1 MRKGDLVWIAV
12 LVLVLV
18 LMISPWT
25 SATFEKLT
33 AEHPYYM
40 GFIKFFILASM
51 GELLAIRLNKGH
63 YQSPP
68 YLLVRAIIW
77 GIVGIFVV
85 YTFTLYSGGISA
97 LLSRKLLP
105 DLGTLFTAFMTALTM
120 NLTFGP
126 VFMAAHRISDKM
138 LERRAQAKRGIVAAI
153 REVDW
158 VQFMT
163 FVVGKTIPFFWIP
176 AHTITFLLPP
186 QYRVL
191 VAAMLSI
198 ALGLILSFAK
208 MRRKEA

>member
-1 MRKGDLVWIAV
+1 MKKGDILWIAV
-12 LVLVLV
+12 LVLVLA

-33 AEHPYYM
+33 ADHPYFM

-63 YQSPP
+63 YQAPP
-68 YLLVRAIIW
+68 YLIIRAIIW
-77 GIVGIFVV
+77 GIVGILVV
-85 YTFTLYSGGISA
+85 YTFTLYSGGIAA
-97 LLSRKLLP
+97 LLAKKLLP
-105 DLGTLFTAFMTALTM
+105 DWGAVFAAFMTALTM

-126 VFMAAHRISDKM
+126 VFMATHRVTDKM
-138 LERRAQAKRGIVAAI
+138 LDRRAEGKHGVVAAI

-158 VQFMT
+158 VQFIT
-163 FVVGKTIPFFWIP
+163 FVVGKTIPFFWVP

-191 VAAMLSI
+191 VAALLSI

-208 MRRKEA
+208 MRKKEA